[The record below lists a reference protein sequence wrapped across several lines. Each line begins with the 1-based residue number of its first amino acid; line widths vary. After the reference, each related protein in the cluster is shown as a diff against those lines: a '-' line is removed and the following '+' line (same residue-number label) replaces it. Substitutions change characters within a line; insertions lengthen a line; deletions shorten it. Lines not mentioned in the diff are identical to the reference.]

1 MNLKEKRINLGLTQN
16 QVSQIVGI
24 PLRTYKNY
32 ENDTDKEDSIKYNYI
47 MEKLDKFYFIDEETG
62 ILTIDKIAD
71 ECRKVFEDYDVEY
84 CYLFGSYSTGNAQ
97 ESSDVDLLLSANIN
111 GLDFFGLVEK
121 LRLGLHKKVDLLL
134 VNQLE
139 NNLTLIHDILKDGIK
154 IYW

>member
-32 ENDTDKEDSIKYNYI
+32 ENDIDKEESIKYNYI
-47 MEKLDKFYFIDEETG
+47 MEKLDKFNFIDEETG

-71 ECRKVFEDYDVEY
+71 ECRKVFEEYTVEY
-84 CYLFGSYSTGNAQ
+84 CYLFGSYSTGKAQ
-97 ESSDVDLLLSANIN
+97 EKSDVDLLLSANIN

-139 NNLTLIHDILKDGIK
+139 NNIALIHDILRDGIK
-154 IYW
+154 IYG